1 MPLRLSWQATGR
13 LALVVFS
20 YVLVFVVWTWPLAGQ
35 LSTAFPAFPEQD
47 GFMQLWNVWHF
58 REAVLTGHNP
68 FYSDWLLY
76 PTGASLWLH
85 TYTPIVGFVNLFI
98 GNEML
103 ALNLTLMAEYALSG
117 AGAWLL
123 ARRWLRQ
130 PVLAW
135 LTGLFFAFSPY
146 KTVRLPGHYDL
157 LLTATVPFY
166 VLAFLRAFEF
176 VPGRFWPRVRSWG
189 AVAACFALGVVT
201 LFSDYYVL
209 FALLYFSLGYALW
222 FWLRLGHINWR
233 RPRPWLVLVG
243 VVVVSHVAIRL
254 LRLAGVPDHGGF
266 WWTGDLAGYFMPADN
281 SRWLPTAWAQRLYNN
296 PKIFN
301 NPGSIENVMFLGY
314 AVPLVSLVAALWPGR
329 AASRR
334 HQDAQGRPLAW
345 VLLWFV
351 LLTMPSL
358 RVLGKL
364 QLNLPT
370 GVLHFIPFFNNI
382 RCPSRWVLLVSLL
395 LPIVGFGALEA
406 WWQPARR
413 RWLPAVVSSLLLLL
427 VAVEFWPTAPP
438 LMSSRNLPP
447 AFRAVAKLPGEAIFP
462 VPVGLVDGY
471 RVLGK
476 VELRNFL
483 YQPYYRKKLP
493 TAYISRVSAEQF
505 AAFEADTVVRTLL
518 ALQRAPA
525 DTTFAPPSASAA
537 ARFRARYRPAGI
549 LISPAWRQGP
559 AHRYMRAVCPD
570 CTERT
575 FPDGYVLLQPAAAP
589 TP

>member
-1 MPLRLSWQATGR
+1 MPLRSSWQATGR
-13 LALVVFS
+13 LALVVLS
-20 YVLVFVVWTWPLAGQ
+20 YVLVFVAWTWPLAGQ
-35 LSTAFPAFPEQD
+35 LGSAFPAFPDQD
-47 GFMQLWNVWHF
+47 GFMQLWNVWYF

-103 ALNLTLMAEYALSG
+103 ALNLTLLAEYALSG

-130 PVLAW
+130 PALAW

-157 LLTATVPFY
+157 MLTATVPFY

-176 VPGRFWPRVRSWG
+176 EPGRFWPRVRSWG
-189 AVAACFALGVVT
+189 MVAACFALGTIT

-222 FWLRLGHINWR
+222 FWLRLGRINWR
-233 RPRPWLVLVG
+233 RARPWLVLAAG
-243 VVVVSHVAIRL
+243 VVVSHVVIRL
-254 LRLAGVPDHGGF
+254 LRLAGVPDNAGF
-266 WWTGDLAGYFMPADN
+266 WWGGDLAAYFLPADN
-281 SRWLPTAWAQRLYNN
+281 SRWLPTAWAHRFYND

-301 NPGSIENVMFLGY
+301 NPGSVENVMFLGY
-314 AVPLVSLVAALWPGR
+314 AVPLLSLVAALWPGR
-329 AASRR
+329 AASVRR
-334 HQDAQGRPLAW
+334 QDAAGRPLAW

-351 LLTMPSL
+351 LLTLPAL
-358 RVLGKL
+358 RVLGQLK
-364 QLNLPT
+364 LNLPT
-370 GVLHFIPFFNNI
+370 GALHFVPFFNNI
-382 RCPSRWVLLVSLL
+382 RCPTRWVMMVSLL

-406 WWQPARR
+406 LWGPARR
-413 RWLPAVVSSLLLLL
+413 RLGLGVVGALLIGL

-438 LMSSRNLPP
+438 LTSSRTMPA
-447 AFRAVAKLPGEAIFP
+447 AFRAVAELPGEALFP

-518 ALQRAPA
+518 ALQQAPP
-525 DTTFAPPSASAA
+525 DTTFTPPTATAA
-537 ARFRARYRPAGI
+537 ARFRAHYKPAAI
-549 LISPAWRQGP
+549 LISPAWRRGA

-570 CTERT
+570 WTERT
-575 FPDGYVLLQPAAAP
+575 FPDGYVLLQPAAPPAP
-589 TP
+589 